1 MFSFVQQDKM
11 KTTDILCKTEF
22 GSALGHFIFP
32 SICSAHLFDADGRNA
47 VNVCIAQVA
56 VT

>member
-1 MFSFVQQDKM
+1 MFLFVQQDKM
-11 KTTDILCKTEF
+11 KTADILCKTEF
-22 GSALGHFIFP
+22 SSALGHFIFS
-32 SICSAHLFDADGRNA
+32 SIYSAHLFDADGRNA